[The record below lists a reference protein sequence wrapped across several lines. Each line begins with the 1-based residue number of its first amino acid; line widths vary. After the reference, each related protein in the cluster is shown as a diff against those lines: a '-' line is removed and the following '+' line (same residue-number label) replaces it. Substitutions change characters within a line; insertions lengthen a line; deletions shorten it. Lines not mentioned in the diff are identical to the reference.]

1 MAIWKED
8 YQPLHQHHHPI
19 TQRRLSTAISV
30 YHQLMI
36 LAIDYQQ
43 LIATSQGKDKVHMG
57 LCDRCY
63 TSFGS

>member
-8 YQPLHQHHHPI
+8 YQPLHQYHHYPI

-36 LAIDYQQ
+36 LAIDYQHVT
-43 LIATSQGKDKVHMG
+43 ATSQGKDKVPMG
-57 LCDRCY
+57 
-63 TSFGS
+63 